1 MNTALMCLCFSVS
14 STAEMRHITVR
25 KAADGRVVLSKCQK
39 YQLYHCPFCQPSIF
53 KPRDYASVSA
63 HIESHRLKAVL
74 HREFTIFICHLE
86 CRAAKHFHCP
96 YCPKT
101 YVNRSDFTKHI
112 PQCESVRG
120 RAPGATARAPDV
132 TSATARGPDVTSA
145 TARGPDVTSATARGP
160 DVTSATARGP
170 DVTSAAVR
178 CPDAASAAARGP
190 DATSAT
196 ARGPDAA
203 SATARGPD
211 VTSAT
216 ARGPDAASVTARA
229 PDVTSAT
236 ARGPDAASASA
247 RGPDAAS
254 ASARGPDVTSATAR
268 GPDAASATARGPGAA
283 SATARGP
290 GAASATARGPDV
302 TSATVRGPDVTSATV
317 RGPGSACPA
326 VRPASKRK
334 IKCRNCS
341 LWLNKNNLTK
351 HQLRKHTS
359 AEKDITA
366 HSNLKSQCFV
376 QDNWVFAEDQH
387 IFPVSPSP
395 ALIREMLT
403 KQEVIL
409 EQQTLILRLLQTGQQ
424 NGAEYA
430 IEEGLLPLKDQQ
442 GLQSLETDLQ
452 GADFKVKLINHLSL
466 IGGCDVK
473 DAVWRLMRRTISNAL
488 AKNMNWR
495 GVNRKISLASLQLR
509 EVLIAVVR
517 KNPLTSRASESDV
530 ESVMKKWLQL
540 AAYREGGR
548 RRRDRSVA
556 APVP

>member
-1 MNTALMCLCFSVS
+1 MSQ
-14 STAEMRHITVR
+14 HITVR

-132 TSATARGPDVTSA
+132 TSATARGPD
-145 TARGPDVTSATARGP
+145 
-160 DVTSATARGP
+160 
-170 DVTSAAVR
+170 
-178 CPDAASAAARGP
+178 
-190 DATSAT
+190 
-196 ARGPDAA
+196 AA

-216 ARGPDAASVTARA
+216 ARGPDAA
-229 PDVTSAT
+229 SAT

-268 GPDAASATARGPGAA
+268 GPGAASATARGPDAASATARGPDVT
-283 SATARGP
+283 SATV
-290 GAASATARGPDV
+290 RGPDV